1 MKKFLMGLLAV
12 IFIAGT
18 TFAQTQKPDEK
29 KVAAPTSKVKVEK
42 KEAVKA
48 AENKEAAAKQSAKHE
63 VKAAKEE
70 VKAAKKEVKS
80 EKKEVKAEKKMVKET
95 AKQAAPTPK
104 K

>member
-63 VKAAKEE
+63 VKAAK
-70 VKAAKKEVKS
+70 KEVKS